1 LRQPIGICSHPQ
13 NSFPAHLIQAAVAGV
28 GVKLTAAMIAKLA
41 AATNVWIEV
50 FMA

>member
-1 LRQPIGICSHPQ
+1 L
-13 NSFPAHLIQAAVAGV
+13 FPSAKQFPRTPYTGRVAGV